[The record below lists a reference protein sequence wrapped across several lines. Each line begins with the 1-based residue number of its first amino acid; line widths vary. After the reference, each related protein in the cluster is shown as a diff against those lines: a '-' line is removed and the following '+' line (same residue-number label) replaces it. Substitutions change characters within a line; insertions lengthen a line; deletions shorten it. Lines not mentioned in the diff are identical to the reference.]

1 MRMIEQFR
9 SGMFPSFSTQRGAMI
24 EDGDTRTQPDGDLAA
39 VRRTSRAVRM
49 EKPGR
54 ALTVGTESTVIA
66 IEPMVCAF
74 FCVAA
79 LAPIAPPG

>member
-1 MRMIEQFR
+1 MIEQFR
-9 SGMFPSFSTQRGAMI
+9 SGMLPSFSTRRGAMI

-54 ALTVGTESTVIA
+54 ALMIGTESTVIA
-66 IEPMVCAF
+66 IAPMVCA

-79 LAPIAPPG
+79 LAPMAPPG